1 MPKLT
6 DISYV
11 KQIMQENNLSFL
23 KKYGQNFLINE
34 SVPLRTAQFCEEDT
48 SCGVIEIG
56 PGIGT
61 LTQKLAER
69 FSKVV
74 AIEID
79 ERLLPV
85 LDVTLNE
92 YDNVTV
98 INGDIME
105 TDINALIDT
114 HFPSGDVCVCA
125 NLPYY
130 ITTPIIIKLLESAY
144 RFKSITLL
152 IQKEVADRLCAKAGS
167 AEYGS
172 ITAFI
177 NYYAKAEKLFSVS
190 AGSFMPA
197 PKVDSTVIKLSLYQ
211 DKPVI
216 AENEELMFK
225 IIRSAFEQRR
235 KTLSNAVSNAIA
247 QVSKQQIYDT
257 LESMGLV
264 KDIRGEK
271 LSIEEFA
278 KFSDILNSIINQH

>member
-1 MPKLT
+1 MPRLT

-11 KQIMQENNLSFL
+11 KRIMEENGLSFL

-34 SVPLRTAQFCEEDT
+34 NVPIKTAEMCHADT

-74 AIEID
+74 AVEID

-85 LDVTLNE
+85 LDITLSD

-98 INGDIME
+98 INEDIMK

-114 HFPSGDVCVCA
+114 YFPDRDVCVCA

-130 ITTPIIIKLLESAY
+130 ITTPIITKLLESSC

-152 IQKEVADRLCAKAGS
+152 IQKEVADRLKK
-167 AEYGS
+167 EMQY
-172 ITAFI
+172 I
-177 NYYAKAEKLFSVS
+177 
-190 AGSFMPA
+190 
-197 PKVDSTVIKLSLYQ
+197 
-211 DKPVI
+211 
-216 AENEELMFK
+216 
-225 IIRSAFEQRR
+225 
-235 KTLSNAVSNAIA
+235 
-247 QVSKQQIYDT
+247 
-257 LESMGLV
+257 
-264 KDIRGEK
+264 
-271 LSIEEFA
+271 
-278 KFSDILNSIINQH
+278 